1 MTEGPGPRPARG
13 LAFAAAR
20 AIVAPT
26 LMPMARTK
34 MRTLATL
41 MALCGTLALA
51 ACGVKGPL
59 EPPPGAHAAPPP
71 PKPATATATAST
83 GSSSSYTPPKT
94 AAEFN
99 ESAVPHAPWEKKKA
113 TGSASSSDN
122 LLKDI
127 GRPDQPLLIDGL
139 L

>member
-1 MTEGPGPRPARG
+1 MARPTGSPGGRG

-26 LMPMARTK
+26 LLPLARTK

-71 PKPATATATAST
+71 PKPATATAQQQDGA
-83 GSSSSYTPPKT
+83 GYTPPKT

-99 ESAVPHAPWEKKKA
+99 ESAVPHASWEKQKK
-113 TGSASSSDN
+113 TSGGSSNSQK
-122 LLKDI
+122 LLQGAD
-127 GRPDQPLLIDGL
+127 RPDQPLILDGL

>member
-1 MTEGPGPRPARG
+1 
-13 LAFAAAR
+13 
-20 AIVAPT
+20 
-26 LMPMARTK
+26 

-59 EPPPGAHAAPPP
+59 EPPPGAHAAAPP
-71 PKPATATATAST
+71 PKPATATATATATADSST
-83 GSSSSYTPPKT
+83 SYTPPKT

-99 ESAVPHAPWEKKKA
+99 ESAVPHASWEKKRT
-113 TGSASSSDN
+113 TGSSGSSDN
-122 LLKDI
+122 MLKGID
-127 GRPDQPLLIDGL
+127 RPNQPLLIDGL

>member
-1 MTEGPGPRPARG
+1 MASRTERPGGRG

-20 AIVAPT
+20 AIVAPI
-26 LMPMARTK
+26 LLPMARTQ

-59 EPPPGAHAAPPP
+59 EPPPGAHAAP
-71 PKPATATATAST
+71 KPATATAAQ
-83 GSSSSYTPPKT
+83 GAAGFAPPKS

-99 ESAVPHAPWEKKKA
+99 ESAIPQADWQKKKPS
-113 TGSASSSDN
+113 GSAGGSQK
-122 LLKDI
+122 LLQ
-127 GRPDQPLLIDGL
+127 GVERPDQPLILDGL

>member
-1 MTEGPGPRPARG
+1 MTGRRKPPLRRG

-26 LMPMARTK
+26 SMPMARTT
-34 MRTLATL
+34 MRSLVTL

-59 EPPPGAHAAPPP
+59 EPPPGAHAAAPP
-71 PKPATATATAST
+71 PKPATAATATAADGST
-83 GSSSSYTPPKT
+83 TAYTPPKT

-99 ESAVPHAPWEKKKA
+99 ESAVPHASWEKKKT
-113 TGSASSSDN
+113 TGTNSSQK
-122 LLKDI
+122 LLQGID
-127 GRPDQPLLIDGL
+127 RPDQPLLIDGL

>member
-1 MTEGPGPRPARG
+1 
-13 LAFAAAR
+13 
-20 AIVAPT
+20 
-26 LMPMARTK
+26 

-83 GSSSSYTPPKT
+83 ASTDSSSSYTPPKT

-99 ESAVPHAPWEKKKA
+99 ESAVPHASWEKKK
-113 TGSASSSDN
+113 TSGSTSSSDK
-122 LLKDI
+122 LLKGID
-127 GRPDQPLLIDGL
+127 RPDQPLLIDGL

>member
-1 MTEGPGPRPARG
+1 
-13 LAFAAAR
+13 
-20 AIVAPT
+20 
-26 LMPMARTK
+26 

-59 EPPPGAHAAPPP
+59 EPPPGANAAPPP
-71 PKPATATATAST
+71 PKPAAATASAD
-83 GSSSSYTPPKT
+83 GVPYTPPRT

-99 ESAVPHAPWEKKKA
+99 ESAVPHASWEKQKK
-113 TGSASSSDN
+113 TSGSTSSSQK
-122 LLKDI
+122 LLQGID
-127 GRPDQPLLIDGL
+127 RPDQPLLIDGL

>member
-1 MTEGPGPRPARG
+1 
-13 LAFAAAR
+13 
-20 AIVAPT
+20 
-26 LMPMARTK
+26 

-59 EPPPGAHAAPPP
+59 EPPPGAHAAAPP
-71 PKPATATATAST
+71 PKPATAAATTST
-83 GSSSSYTPPKT
+83 DGSAPYTPPKT

-99 ESAVPHAPWEKKKA
+99 DSAVPHASWEKKK
-113 TGSASSSDN
+113 TSGSTSSSDK
-122 LLKDI
+122 LLKGID
-127 GRPDQPLLIDGL
+127 RPDQPLLIDGL

>member
-1 MTEGPGPRPARG
+1 
-13 LAFAAAR
+13 
-20 AIVAPT
+20 
-26 LMPMARTK
+26 

-71 PKPATATATAST
+71 PKPATATAATDGSTA
-83 GSSSSYTPPKT
+83 YTPPKT

-99 ESAVPHAPWEKKKA
+99 ESAVPHASWEKQKKTSGA
-113 TGSASSSDN
+113 SGSSQK
-122 LLKDI
+122 LLQGID
-127 GRPDQPLLIDGL
+127 RPDQPLLIDGL

>member
-1 MTEGPGPRPARG
+1 
-13 LAFAAAR
+13 
-20 AIVAPT
+20 
-26 LMPMARTK
+26 

-59 EPPPGAHAAPPP
+59 EPPPGAHAAAPP
-71 PKPATATATAST
+71 PKPATATAAAD
-83 GSSSSYTPPKT
+83 GAVPYTPPKT

-99 ESAVPHAPWEKKKA
+99 ESAVPHASWEKKKA
-113 TGSASSSDN
+113 PASTSSSDK
-122 LLKDI
+122 LLKGID
-127 GRPDQPLLIDGL
+127 RPDQPLLIDGL

>member
-1 MTEGPGPRPARG
+1 
-13 LAFAAAR
+13 
-20 AIVAPT
+20 
-26 LMPMARTK
+26 

-71 PKPATATATAST
+71 PKPATATASADSST
-83 GSSSSYTPPKT
+83 SYAPPKT

-99 ESAVPHAPWEKKKA
+99 ESAVPHASWEKKK
-113 TGSASSSDN
+113 TSGSTSSSDK
-122 LLKDI
+122 LLKGID
-127 GRPDQPLLIDGL
+127 RPDQPLLIDGL